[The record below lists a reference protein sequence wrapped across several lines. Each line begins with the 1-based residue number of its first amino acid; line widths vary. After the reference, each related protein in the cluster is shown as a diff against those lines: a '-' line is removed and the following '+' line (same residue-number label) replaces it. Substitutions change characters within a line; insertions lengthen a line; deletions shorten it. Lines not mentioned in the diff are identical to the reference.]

1 MWVSSSAFEKSLNSS
16 FCLDPSVYGWRV
28 DPHGKYVK
36 KYIPELAEM
45 PVEFIY
51 APWRAPLEVA
61 CIQYLGISKH
71 RHSGL
76 WTINY
81 NICFQIQKTANC
93 IIGRDYPS
101 PIVDHKS
108 ASQHNSRN
116 MEELQKLMDGLEQEA
131 AALGINVS
139 TELEDVQGMVKF
151 WGVTSIGVRKLY
163 IAVTF
168 LHLFVRIFK

>member
-36 KYIPELAEM
+36 KYIPELAAM

-81 NICFQIQKTANC
+81 NICFQVQKRANC
-93 IIGRDYPS
+93 IVGRDYPS
-101 PIVDHKS
+101 PIVDHKT

-116 MEELQKLMDGLEQEA
+116 MEELQKLLLTRCNMEEPDHIKPSNENEVKKFFN
-131 AALGINVS
+131 IDPS
-139 TELEDVQGMVKF
+139 EEL
-151 WGVTSIGVRKLY
+151 R
-163 IAVTF
+163 
-168 LHLFVRIFK
+168 RP